1 MVCPPLVV
9 IVFMSVVS
17 AIFLFWS
24 ALVKLSAHP
33 PMSRCSDHGAHI
45 RDRTRMPITEQGMCA
60 KRLHRELNTLIKHSH
75 SHQLGSCKS
84 SSIDAKM
91 KLRNITD
98 SLLKWRILI
107 LLQTIQINTAS
118 NQQHRGAGPSLD
130 LSKLRKTELC
140 RPEPGHL
147 PSYLTSYLYTILASS
162 SYL

>member
-45 RDRTRMPITEQGMCA
+45 RDMTRMPITEQGMCA

-84 SSIDAKM
+84 SFIDAKM

-107 LLQTIQINTAS
+107 LLQTIQDQHS
-118 NQQHRGAGPSLD
+118 QQHRGAGPSP
-130 LSKLRKTELC
+130 RWEQC
-140 RPEPGHL
+140 RCKDRND
-147 PSYLTSYLYTILASS
+147 S
-162 SYL
+162 